1 MSKAVAPHDTEL
13 DSGRELTNSN
23 LSAVRRPFREKKV
36 LGLYR
41 LKLVNRRISLDRKSG
56 QAFLDPETFTKS
68 HRLDFHSGK
77 TFDRSI
83 LRVKTRDSP
92 RTVPTGERPQKKRGV
107 GILFSRRESAV
118 RQKARSIKS
127 SLWRNGTVG
136 VSTRENVG
144 DLSGVLCAFDQSL
157 DFCQF

>member
-56 QAFLDPETFTKS
+56 QAFLDQETLTKS

-77 TFDRSI
+77 TVD
-83 LRVKTRDSP
+83 P
-92 RTVPTGERPQKKRGV
+92 PVP
-107 GILFSRRESAV
+107 SR
-118 RQKARSIKS
+118 KS
-127 SLWRNGTVG
+127 EDTPL
-136 VSTRENVG
+136 
-144 DLSGVLCAFDQSL
+144 
-157 DFCQF
+157 